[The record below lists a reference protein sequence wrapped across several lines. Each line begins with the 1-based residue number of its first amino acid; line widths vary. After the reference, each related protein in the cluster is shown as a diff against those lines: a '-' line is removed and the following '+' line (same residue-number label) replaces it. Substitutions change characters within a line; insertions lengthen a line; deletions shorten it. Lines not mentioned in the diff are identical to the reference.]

1 MKPEEILSGIL
12 DTIEKQSIKT
22 KDGEKHLIQENF
34 IPEKYSESIRKYLVE
49 PYENGFWEI
58 ESEWNYYSD
67 FHKEIISQTK
77 ILPDINNFD
86 KNKEE
91 FFKFINENNNE
102 QDKRNLIRILK
113 RASFPLHVFEDIF
126 SKRTDKPSKYLEKID
141 INIEAIKEK
150 FIEAGEIYKD
160 SIWFDGIQ
168 STLFSGQP
176 FKLQSSFLFFLS
188 SPRYSKKIH
197 LVSTEKNDL
206 ENIAKFYFSLG
217 IINNKKIKRV
227 FAPDESLFKPYFT
240 MLSSIFNN
248 VVTDKGTSKKFFE
261 ALTYYKD

>member
-113 RASFPLHVFEDIF
+113 DGLHKTNPSAVALGWGSSPMLHRTQDARVSRASC
-126 SKRTDKPSKYLEKID
+126 
-141 INIEAIKEK
+141 
-150 FIEAGEIYKD
+150 
-160 SIWFDGIQ
+160 
-168 STLFSGQP
+168 LFR
-176 FKLQSSFLFFLS
+176 LS
-188 SPRYSKKIH
+188 SPVWIGCSPASGH
-197 LVSTEKNDL
+197 GPST
-206 ENIAKFYFSLG
+206 
-217 IINNKKIKRV
+217 
-227 FAPDESLFKPYFT
+227 
-240 MLSSIFNN
+240 SSPRQ
-248 VVTDKGTSKKFFE
+248 TGYATAGCFFLNLDSE
-261 ALTYYKD
+261 PWCAQTGV